1 MSYKIE
7 LEEEGKLK
15 YNTYWS
21 GHTTGTAAWGQQTV
35 FAGVSQV
42 TLGTIFACWSV
53 LPLSQSPRRALA
65 RARR

>member
-42 TLGTIFACWSV
+42 TLGTIFCV
-53 LPLSQSPRRALA
+53 LECVAAKSKPPA
-65 RARR
+65 RARPCS